1 MYISR
6 IRLKNWRN
14 FRHLD
19 FALDEQ
25 MYIIGPNASGKSN
38 LLDALIF
45 LRDIARPSGG
55 GLQAAVTARGGL
67 QKIRCLHARND
78 PEVRIEVFVS
88 EVPGSASPVWRY
100 ALGLNQ
106 ERRGRRRSVVS
117 HEEVE
122 HEGARIVSR
131 PSKADAGDSEL
142 LTQTALEQIAE
153 NSKFRELARFLSEI
167 AFVHLVPQL
176 LKYPDLTGGIAV
188 QDDPYGQGFLERIA
202 RAAPRVRDA
211 RLRRIQQALET
222 AVPQFKEIRF
232 VRDDVSGKP
241 HLEARYAHH
250 RPNAGWQREDSFSDG
265 TLRLIALLWMLQE
278 GSSVLQLE
286 EPELSLNDAVVR
298 EIPALFKA
306 VRAAA
311 KRSRQVIATTHSDA
325 LLSNP
330 GISSNQV
337 LILEVGAEGTT
348 GRLANEGEQMLL
360 DAGLSPAEVL
370 LPKTRAAGLTEFS
383 QWQ

>member
-14 FRHLD
+14 FRQLD

-25 MYIIGPNASGKSN
+25 MYVIGPNAAGKSN
-38 LLDALIF
+38 LLDALLF
-45 LRDIARPSGG
+45 LRDVARSSGG
-55 GLQAAVTARGGL
+55 GLQAAIAARGGL

-78 PEVRIEVFVS
+78 PEVKIEVFL
-88 EVPGSASPVWRY
+88 SASPGDLKPEWHY
-100 ALGLNQ
+100 ALGLKV
-106 ERRGRRRSVVS
+106 ERRGRRRTLVS
-117 HEEVE
+117 YERVT
-122 HEGARIVSR
+122 HEGRDVVSR
-131 PSKADAGDSEL
+131 PNKHDNDDSEL

-153 NSKFRELARFLSEI
+153 NAGFRELARFISDI
-167 AFVHLVPQL
+167 AYVHLVPQL
-176 LKYPDLTGGIAV
+176 LKFPEVLGGNAV
-188 QDDPYGQGFLERIA
+188 EGDPYGQGFLEQIA
-202 RAAPRVRDA
+202 RATQRTREA
-211 RLRRIQQALET
+211 RLRRIQKALET
-222 AVPQFKEIRF
+222 AVPQFRELRF

-278 GSSVLQLE
+278 GSSVLLLE

-298 EIPALFKA
+298 EIPALFAA

-325 LLSNP
+325 LLSNE
-330 GISSNQV
+330 GISGEQV
-337 LILEVGAEGTT
+337 LILEVGGEGTT
-348 GRLANEGEQMLL
+348 GRLADQGEQALL

-370 LPKTRAAGLTEFS
+370 LPKTRAAGISEFA
-383 QWQ
+383 QWR

>member
-1 MYISR
+1 VYISR
-6 IRLKNWRN
+6 VRLKNWRN
-14 FRHLD
+14 FRQLD
-19 FALDEQ
+19 FVLDEQ

-38 LLDALIF
+38 LLDALLF

-55 GLQAAVTARGGL
+55 GLQAAIASRGGL
-67 QKIRCLHARND
+67 QKVRCLHARND
-78 PEVRIEVFVS
+78 PEVRIEIDVS
-88 EVPGSASPVWRY
+88 DTPGDEHPVWRY
-100 ALGLNQ
+100 VLGLNL
-106 ERRGRRRSVVS
+106 ERRGHRRALVS
-117 HEEVE
+117 HEVVE
-122 HEGARIVSR
+122 HDGRRIVSR
-131 PSKADAGDSEL
+131 PSRADAGDTEL

-153 NSKFRELARFLSEI
+153 NTKFRDLARFLSDI

-176 LKYPDLTGGIAV
+176 LKYSDVIGGNAV

-202 RAAPRVRDA
+202 RASPRVRDA

-232 VRDDVSGKP
+232 VRDDASGKP

-278 GSSVLQLE
+278 GSSILLLE

-298 EIPALFKA
+298 EIPALFRA
-306 VRAAA
+306 VRLAT

-325 LLSNP
+325 LLSNA
-330 GISSNQV
+330 GIASNQV
-337 LILEVGAEGTT
+337 LMLEVGTEGTT
-348 GRLANEGEQMLL
+348 GRLADTGEQALM
-360 DAGLSPAEVL
+360 DAGFSPAEVL
-370 LPKTRAAGLTEFS
+370 LPKTRAAGLSEFA
-383 QWQ
+383 QWH